1 VLTGSAAQTSLWPS
15 TNYGQL
21 GSASKPTW
29 SAALE
34 IEWRIFDG
42 GERRHQLAAAES
54 KRREAQDEMTD
65 KRDRAAREV
74 WSAYIAFR
82 TAIRKEEAAVALL
95 ASANASY
102 SASLEAYR
110 YGVRNLIDVVTAEKQ
125 LALARLSG
133 VAARSDLFLQAV
145 NMEYVTGNLLRARP
159 PAVSPQVPGRGKP

>member
-1 VLTGSAAQTSLWPS
+1 
-15 TNYGQL
+15 
-21 GSASKPTW
+21 
-29 SAALE
+29 
-34 IEWRIFDG
+34 
-42 GERRHQLAAAES
+42 
-54 KRREAQDEMTD
+54 
-65 KRDRAAREV
+65 V

-133 VAARSDLFLQAV
+133 VAARSDLFLQTV
-145 NMEYVTGNLLRARP
+145 NVEYVTGNLLRTRP
-159 PAVSPQVPGRGKP
+159 PAVSPQVPSRGKP